1 MSAPPASPPP
11 PVGESLLQALMGL
24 AKELPALVSD
34 RLELLALELHRARN
48 AMVQIVM
55 LVVAAAIL
63 GVTAWLALWC
73 GVAAWLVSL
82 GLAWPLS
89 LLAVLALNLIAA
101 WVAIARVRSLVPRL
115 GLPATRR
122 HLSFSLKP
130 QPSAGSPTAP
140 HHDPVSPVPANGA
153 APTAR

>member
-11 PVGESLLQALMGL
+11 PVGESLLQAVKGL
-24 AKELPALVSD
+24 VKELPALVSD
-34 RLELLALELHRARN
+34 RLELLALELQRARN

-130 QPSAGSPTAP
+130 QSFAGSPTAP
-140 HHDPVSPVPANGA
+140 HHDSVSPAPANDV

>member
-11 PVGESLLQALMGL
+11 PVGESLLQAVKGL
-24 AKELPALVSD
+24 VKELPALVSD
-34 RLELLALELHRARN
+34 RLELLALELQRARN

-63 GVTAWLALWC
+63 

-130 QPSAGSPTAP
+130 QSFAGSPTAP
-140 HHDPVSPVPANGA
+140 HHDSVSPAPTNDV